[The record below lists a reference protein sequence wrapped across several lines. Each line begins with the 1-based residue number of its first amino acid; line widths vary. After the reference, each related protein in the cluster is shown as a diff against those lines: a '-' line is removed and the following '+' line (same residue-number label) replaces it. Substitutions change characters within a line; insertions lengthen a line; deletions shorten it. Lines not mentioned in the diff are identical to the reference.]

1 MRLADD
7 SRRNKRHST
16 NNHQVSQSLMSST
29 GNIRVK
35 TIDVNEKAESEER
48 TDYDPYAA
56 SAFTATRQSYY
67 PEYEKR
73 IKDDGEK
80 EKV

>member
-1 MRLADD
+1 MKTMNSSFRKMPHKELAAMRLADD

-56 SAFTATRQSYY
+56 SAFTATR
-67 PEYEKR
+67 
-73 IKDDGEK
+73 
-80 EKV
+80 